1 MYSLNEENTIP
12 QQLQGLAT
20 LGKVTKL
27 TIEGVDMANVDL
39 CCYAD
44 VKELKINK
52 CINVN
57 ICTTII
63 KERKWNRK
71 IMMGEHSFDSQANKE
86 AIIAIEDV
94 MNSTP

>member
-1 MYSLNEENTIP
+1 MYSLHEENTIP

-57 ICTTII
+57 ICTTEKR
-63 KERKWNRK
+63 KE
-71 IMMGEHSFDSQANKE
+71 FDSQANKE
-86 AIIAIEDV
+86 AIIAIEDT